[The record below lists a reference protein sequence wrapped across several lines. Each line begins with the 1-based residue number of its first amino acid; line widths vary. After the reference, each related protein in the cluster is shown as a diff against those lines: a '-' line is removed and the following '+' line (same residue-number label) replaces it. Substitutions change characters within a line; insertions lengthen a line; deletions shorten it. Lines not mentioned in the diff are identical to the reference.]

1 MGEVRHL
8 NGKNWKSKAELPDG
22 GAGVLHLVDVDV
34 HDVHDVHDDD
44 DGGASV
50 LHLVH
55 LPLLQL

>member
-34 HDVHDVHDDD
+34 HDVHDVRDVHVHDDRD
-44 DGGASV
+44 V
-50 LHLVH
+50 LPPPSLS
-55 LPLLQL
+55 